1 MSFKGIMK
9 RMIRKRVSPA
19 ETPWQRA
26 SAEVK
31 KNKEQKLKP
40 ESVARKVT
48 DQENKFPKKRLNYLK
63 RKRVSQK
70 QKKSEQFKGRHSYR
84 KWYLLF
90 LTGVFGMGYFISPF
104 GKVQDIFVEGTAFVP
119 EQNVIDASRISGK
132 VTALGVI
139 ASTKKINAHI
149 LTSLPQIKA
158 VHLTLKDFND
168 IIIVVE
174 EYDTSAYV
182 YSNKVYYNVLETG
195 EIVKTG
201 LKVPIGNAPII
212 TSFEMNQNLDDL
224 LEQYMQLTDAVQNS
238 ISEIKYTGTQENPYG
253 ITVYMNDG
261 NEIKAVLPT
270 FAEKILYYPDIAS
283 QLGEAKGIIDLEV
296 GVFFTP
302 FSESS
307 GETTDLS
314 TEAEISQSEDEA
326 ITDDQLITQ
335 E

>member
-1 MSFKGIMK
+1 MEKH
-9 RMIRKRVSPA
+9 P
-19 ETPWQRA
+19 
-26 SAEVK
+26 
-31 KNKEQKLKP
+31 
-40 ESVARKVT
+40 
-48 DQENKFPKKRLNYLK
+48 
-63 RKRVSQK
+63 
-70 QKKSEQFKGRHSYR
+70 YR
-84 KWYLLF
+84 KWYLVF

-104 GKVQDIFVEGTAFVP
+104 GKVQEIFIEGAAFVP

-132 VTALGVI
+132 VTVLGVI
-139 ASTKKINAHI
+139 ANAKKINAHI
-149 LTSLPQIKA
+149 LTSLPQVKA
-158 VHLTLKDFND
+158 AHITLKNFND
-168 IIIVVE
+168 ITIVVE
-174 EYDTSAYV
+174 EFKTSAYV

-201 LKVPIGNAPII
+201 LKVPIGNSPII

-238 ISEIKYTGTQENPYG
+238 ISEIKYTGTQENPYS

-283 QLGEAKGIIDLEV
+283 QLGDAKGIIDLEV

-302 FSESS
+302 FSEDSV
-307 GETTDLS
+307 ETTDLS
-314 TEAEISQSEDEA
+314 TEAEASRSADDA
-326 ITDDQLITQ
+326 ITDDQLTTQ